1 MDFNETPV
9 NACGRLSSHYL
20 IPLLIMQASER
31 SGDVLY
37 FWCEGCGSELS
48 VPVALHG
55 IDGPCPCCGQTLR
68 APELVLPPL
77 PPAAVSLPPLDR
89 RHESWQISEPVP
101 EPDWNQ
107 LESTG
112 FSGALPSPLETDSSY
127 VLPAGVAKNPLRFLN
142 DDPFAKGRGIS
153 GHGGFHARL
162 VIANPSEAP
171 ADSGLEDPPVSG
183 KKPAGRLPQFPAFR
197 LVRVF
202 LLVITGGLGAA
213 LVLFLKD
220 RQWVLDL
227 PWQPYLEE
235 STAGNLPIP
244 PTPSLPVPAPPET
257 PGLAHPFLAADPF
270 ELEQTTSP
278 PVAAPLPDSAP
289 FSGAPLPIASGKN

>member
-1 MDFNETPV
+1 
-9 NACGRLSSHYL
+9 
-20 IPLLIMQASER
+20 MQTSER

-37 FWCEGCGSELS
+37 FWCQGCGSELS

-89 RHESWQISEPVP
+89 RHETWQSSEPVP
-101 EPDWNQ
+101 EPDWKP
-107 LESTG
+107 LETTG
-112 FSGALPSPLETDSSY
+112 FGGELPSPLETESSY
-127 VLPAGVAKNPLRFLN
+127 VLPAGAAKNSLRFPN

-153 GHGGFHARL
+153 GHEGFHAKL
-162 VIANPSEAP
+162 VMAHPSGAP
-171 ADSGLEDPPVSG
+171 ATSREEDEASSGHR
-183 KKPAGRLPQFPAFR
+183 PAGRVPGFPAFR
-197 LVRVF
+197 LVRVA

-227 PWQPYLEE
+227 PWQPHLEE
-235 STAGNLPIP
+235 SMAGSP
-244 PTPSLPVPAPPET
+244 PTPPSPASPVPEPPET
-257 PGLAHPFLAADPF
+257 RTLPNPFLAADPF
-270 ELEQTTSP
+270 ELEQTIP
-278 PVAAPLPDSAP
+278 PLVAAPLPAP
-289 FSGAPLPIASGKN
+289 AALSGAPQPIASGKN